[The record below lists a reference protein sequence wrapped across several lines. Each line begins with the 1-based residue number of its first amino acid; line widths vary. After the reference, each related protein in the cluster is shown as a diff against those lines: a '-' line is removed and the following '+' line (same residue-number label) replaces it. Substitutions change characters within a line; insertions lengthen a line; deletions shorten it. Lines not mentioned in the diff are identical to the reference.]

1 MYRDLAGSE
10 RVKKTQIQGKILN
23 EALHINLA
31 LHYLEQV
38 IVALHKR
45 TKDKSV
51 HMSDHCMTGTW
62 HNCVGLYLLTRSQ
75 YLCV

>member
-1 MYRDLAGSE
+1 VAGSE
-10 RVKKTQIQGKILN
+10 RVKKTQIAGKILT

-45 TKDKSV
+45 SKDKNV
-51 HMSDHCMTGTW
+51 HIPYRSD
-62 HNCVGLYLLTRSQ
+62 
-75 YLCV
+75 

>member
-1 MYRDLAGSE
+1 MF
-10 RVKKTQIQGKILN
+10 VQKTAVAGKILN

-45 TKDKSV
+45 SKDKNVHIPYRSV
-51 HMSDHCMTGTW
+51 VTA
-62 HNCVGLYLLTRSQ
+62 R
-75 YLCV
+75 

>member
-1 MYRDLAGSE
+1 VA
-10 RVKKTQIQGKILN
+10 GKILN

-45 TKDKSV
+45 SKDKNVHIPYRSV
-51 HMSDHCMTGTW
+51 T
-62 HNCVGLYLLTRSQ
+62 LPFASQ
-75 YLCV
+75 CWPETTALCLIRIPLFVLVRVCSPQ